1 MIRDTIEQRGNKYG
15 KYAFN
20 AELTQEL
27 MGLVTNHAELMG
39 NELSNTHLESIHM
52 IFHKISRMVNGDPWY
67 VDNAHDIAGYAT
79 LLEEYINEANSSV
92 SLTDSDSCTC
102 GDYLTPCQSCVDDA
116 DCYRSLPE

>member
-1 MIRDTIEQRGNKYG
+1 MIQDTIEQRGNKYG

-27 MGLVTNHAELMG
+27 MGLVTNHAELVG
-39 NELSNTHLESIHM
+39 NELSKTHLESIHM

-67 VDNAHDIAGYAT
+67 SDNAHDIAGYAT

-92 SLTDSDSCTC
+92 GLTDSDSCT
-102 GDYLTPCQSCVDDA
+102 L
-116 DCYRSLPE
+116 